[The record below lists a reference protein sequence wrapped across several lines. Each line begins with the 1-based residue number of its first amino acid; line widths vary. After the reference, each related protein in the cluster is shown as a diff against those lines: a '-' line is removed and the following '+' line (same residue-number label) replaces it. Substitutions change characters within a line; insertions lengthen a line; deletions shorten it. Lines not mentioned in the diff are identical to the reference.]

1 LCGNTLDHVGV
12 VGAAIFVHVQTPF
25 STTKAIQRRQVVV
38 DYPWIDELVEGRLT
52 RKRKR
57 VKVCPADLPEREA
70 RKIAAEMLRPMN
82 QDL

>member
-1 LCGNTLDHVGV
+1 M
-12 VGAAIFVHVQTPF
+12 
-25 STTKAIQRRQVVV
+25 V